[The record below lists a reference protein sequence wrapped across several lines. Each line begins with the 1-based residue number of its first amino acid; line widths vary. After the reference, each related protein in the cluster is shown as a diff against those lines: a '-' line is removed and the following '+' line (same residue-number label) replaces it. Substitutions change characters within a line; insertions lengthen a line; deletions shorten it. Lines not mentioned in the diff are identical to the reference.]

1 MSDLPI
7 VIGTA
12 GHVDHGKT
20 TLIRALTGVDTDRLE
35 EEKRRGLTIDL
46 GFAPFTLPSGR
57 TASVVDVPGHEKFLK
72 NMLAGVSG
80 MDLVLLVVA
89 ADDGVMPQTREHLE
103 ILSLLCVRKGI
114 VVVTKTDLVDPE
126 LLELAIEDIAGAL
139 RGTFLEQ
146 APVVSVSAPTGA
158 GIPEL
163 LATIDAV
170 AGATE
175 QRDANAPFRLP
186 IDRVFVKQ
194 GFGTVVTGTLT
205 SGTLK
210 EGDAVAILP
219 AGEASRVRGI
229 QVHGGKRDRAVAGQ
243 RVAVN
248 LVGLERTDLGRGDWL
263 LPPDLFAPTQVI
275 DVHLE
280 LLPDAPILAHRTRIR
295 LHHGTAEIIGR
306 VALLEAEELLPGQS
320 GYAQLLLESPVVAD
334 FGDRFVLRLYAPM
347 QTIGGGTVL
356 NPQSRKLRRHQPA
369 TIQALAAA
377 HEERWQDLASARL
390 LEAGSE
396 GLTRAE
402 LAERLP
408 YSVRQASVE
417 ALVAAGIAT
426 LRRDRLVHKD
436 ARNSLEG
443 KVLEAIAKGQSLA
456 PWRVGVPREALQAQ
470 TQIPL
475 KALTP
480 LLEELAA
487 NGELKATGRLWSH
500 ATWLPQHGPEHKK
513 AWQTLTERLKAGRF
527 VSDADLMAE
536 MPTFGRDLLDDA
548 VEMGLAVRLG
558 QGMFASGDAMRDAQE
573 SLKGHFGKES
583 EITAAQARDLLN
595 TNRKVIIPLLE
606 YFDSRGFTRRQGDVR
621 VLVPER

>member
-1 MSDLPI
+1 V

-103 ILSLLCVRKGI
+103 ILSLLHVRKGI

-126 LLELAIEDIAGAL
+126 LLELAIEDIASAL
-139 RGTFLEQ
+139 KGTFLEQ
-146 APVVSVSAPTGA
+146 APVVPVSAPTGA
-158 GIPEL
+158 GVPEL
-163 LATIDAV
+163 LATIDQV
-170 AGATE
+170 AGETE
-175 QRDANAPFRLP
+175 QRDARAPFRLP

-210 EGDAVAILP
+210 EGDSVAVLP
-219 AGEASRVRGI
+219 AGETSRVRGL

-243 RVAVN
+243 RVAIN

-263 LPPDLFAPTQVI
+263 VPPELFAPAMVI
-275 DVHLE
+275 DVRLE
-280 LLPDAPILAHRTRIR
+280 LLPNAHPLEHRTRIR

-306 VALLEAEELLPGQS
+306 VALLDRDELVPGEAA
-320 GYAQLLLESPVVAD
+320 YAQLLLEGPVVAD

-347 QTIGGGTVL
+347 HTIGGGTVL
-356 NPQSRKLRRHQPA
+356 NPSSRRLKRGQPL
-369 TIQALAAA
+369 TLSALAAA
-377 HEERWQDLASARL
+377 AEGRWPDLASARL

-402 LAERLP
+402 LAQTLP
-408 YSVRQASVE
+408 WAVRQATVE
-417 ALVAAGIAT
+417 ALVAQGTAT

-443 KVLEAIAKGQSLA
+443 KVLEAIAKGQAQA
-456 PWRVGVPREALQAQ
+456 PWRLGVPREALQAQ

-487 NGELKATGRLWSH
+487 NGELKATGRLWSQ
-500 ATWLPQHGPEHKK
+500 ATWQPQRSPEHQK
-513 AWQTLTERLKAGRF
+513 AWQTLHERLQTGRF
-527 VSDADLMAE
+527 VPEADLLVELPA
-536 MPTFGRDLLDDA
+536 FGRDLLDDA
-548 VEMGLAVRLG
+548 VEAGEAVRLG
-558 QGMFASGDAMRDAQE
+558 QGMFASGEAMAAAQDSIRTHLLRE
-573 SLKGHFGKES
+573 SA
-583 EITAAQARDLLN
+583 ITAAQARDLLN
-595 TNRKVIIPLLE
+595 TNRKAIIPLLE
-606 YFDSRGFTRRQGDVR
+606 YLDSRGFTRRQGDVR
-621 VLVPER
+621 VLAPER